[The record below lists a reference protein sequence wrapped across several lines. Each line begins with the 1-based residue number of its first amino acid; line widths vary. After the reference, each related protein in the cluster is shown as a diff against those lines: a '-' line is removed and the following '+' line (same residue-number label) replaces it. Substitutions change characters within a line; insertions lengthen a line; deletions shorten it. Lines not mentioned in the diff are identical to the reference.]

1 MRRVAS
7 LLALGLVTIDPAPPP
22 RPTTVPPA
30 SPLVVHEWGTITTR
44 HAPNGTPIGRLN
56 RIAPAEVLPAFV
68 RRYEPPPTRRDSQS
82 SLLKTPVTPGRP
94 DVTMRLETPV
104 IYFHPAPGSDALPR
118 FDVNVRLRGGVLNEF
133 YPNADASVEVDV
145 ERVNAKMD
153 AGLVKSW
160 DGAVLDNYVVGGLRW
175 RGLSLRDSVDQPRT
189 SSRVW
194 LAPRHVR
201 SSGVVTP
208 AGEGEQYLFYRGVA
222 HLSALVQTRV
232 SAAEV
237 WLRAPERLQWMRTPS
252 MTIASLWLVDV
263 RRDGQTA
270 FHELKNTVISRDAP
284 SRELA
289 RLARFSPA
297 EHSVAGIEALRRSM
311 RQALMT
317 AGLFGDEADAMLETW
332 NESYFQ
338 TPGLRLFYI
347 VPPEWTAYF
356 LPLQISVPHE
366 LTRVLVG
373 RIDLLL

>member
-7 LLALGLVTIDPAPPP
+7 FLALALVAIDPTT
-22 RPTTVPPA
+22 RPHPA
-30 SPLVVHEWGTITTR
+30 TPLIVHEWGTITTR
-44 HAPNGTPIGRLN
+44 HAADGTPIGRLN

-68 RRYEPPPTRRDSQS
+68 HRYEPPPTQRDSQS
-82 SLLKTPVTPGRP
+82 SLLKTPVTAGRP

-104 IYFHPAPGSDALPR
+104 IYFHPAPGSDALPP
-118 FDVNVRLRGGVLNEF
+118 FDVSVRLRGGVLNEF
-133 YPNADASVEVDV
+133 YPSAEASVEVDV
-145 ERVNAKMD
+145 ERVNAKME

-160 DGAVLDNYVVGGLRW
+160 DGAVLNNYVVGGLRW
-175 RGLSLRDSVDQPRT
+175 HGLSLRDPIKQPRT

-208 AGEGEQYLFYRGVA
+208 TGEGEQYLFYRGVA
-222 HLSALVQTRV
+222 HLSALVQTRL
-232 SAAEV
+232 SATDV
-237 WLRAPERLQWMRTPS
+237 QLRAPERLQWMRTPT
-252 MTIASLWLVDV
+252 MTMANLWLVDV
-263 RRDGQTA
+263 RDDGQAA
-270 FHELKNTVISRDAP
+270 FRELKNAVIARDAP